1 MRHYIS
7 FLLIVL
13 TTTLISCRQD
23 FEFEDSTGNLE
34 FSKETVYLDTVFTNI
49 GSSTYTLK
57 VYNRSNKDIKIP
69 KIQLGQGN
77 NSKYRITVDGMMGQ
91 DNDGNG
97 LGDGKI
103 FDNVELLAKDSMYI
117 FIETTIDYAEF
128 ANPEAQY
135 LYTDEIQFFNISGA
149 PQTVDLI
156 TLVKDAYFLFPKRDS
171 NGSYEN
177 IPIGDDEI
185 YGFYL
190 DHADPN
196 NGDEYHWTN
205 DKPYVIYGYA
215 AVPTGE
221 TLTIDPGAKIHFHAN
236 SGLIVGNGAT
246 ISAIGALSTYDT
258 DGTILVDNEIT
269 FESDRLEPDFSD
281 IAGQWGT
288 IWMSEG
294 STGNFD
300 HNTIKNATVGLLIE
314 HNAGTINIDNTQIY
328 NCTNYGILAKTGTIN
343 GQNIVIN
350 NCGQAGLACSL
361 GGDYNFTHCTFANYW
376 PRPNQTPVYID
387 NGTTDFPVNLT
398 AANFTNCI
406 IYGSSSY
413 GISLKKLNNSGITF
427 NYNFRNCLIKF
438 FDFGQFQ
445 NNPLYPIAN
454 TADYPGCII
463 AKTSMT
469 NKPDF
474 LNPQNNKLQIGEDSA
489 AKGTADPATAAGTKD
504 ILGNDRT
511 ATSWDMGAYNFIIFE

>member
-1 MRHYIS
+1 MRNYIS

-13 TTTLISCRQD
+13 TTTLFSCRQD
-23 FEFEDSTGNLE
+23 FEFEDSPGNLE

-57 VYNRSNKDIKIP
+57 VYNKSDNDIKIP

-77 NSKYRITVDGMMGQ
+77 NSKYRITVDGMMGN
-91 DNDGNG
+91 DSDGNG

-117 FIETTIDYAEF
+117 FIETTIDYSEF
-128 ANPEAQY
+128 ANADAQY
-135 LYTDEIQFFNISGA
+135 LYTDEIQFFNINGA
-149 PQTVDLI
+149 PQTVDLV
-156 TLVKDAYFLFPKRDS
+156 TLVKDAYFLFPKRFSD
-171 NGSYEN
+171 GTYETL
-177 IPIGDDEI
+177 PIGDEEI

-221 TLTIDPGAKIHFHAN
+221 TLNIDPGAKIHFHAD
-236 SGLIVGNGAT
+236 SGLIIGNGAT
-246 ISAIGALSTYDT
+246 VNAIGTYSTYDAE
-258 DGTILVDNEIT
+258 GNILVDNEIT

-288 IWMSEG
+288 IWMTDG
-294 STGNFD
+294 STGSFQNV
-300 HNTIKNATVGLLIE
+300 TIKNATVGLLIE
-314 HNAGTINIDNTQIY
+314 HNSGTVNLKDLQIY
-328 NCTNYGILAKTGTIN
+328 NCTNYGILARTGTIN
-343 GQNIVIN
+343 GQNVVIN

-361 GGDYNFTHCTFANYW
+361 GGDYNFSHCTFANYW
-376 PRPNQTPVYID
+376 PRPNQVPVSID
-387 NGTTDFPVNLT
+387 NGDGTAPFALT
-398 AANFTNCI
+398 NARFDNCI

-413 GISLKKLNNSGITF
+413 GISLKKEGTGVFPYTF
-427 NYNFRNCLIKF
+427 NHCLIKF

-445 NNPLYPIAN
+445 TNPLYPIAN
-454 TADYPGCII
+454 TADYPNCII
-463 AKTSMT
+463 AKTSST
-469 NKPDF
+469 NLPDF
-474 LNPQNNKLQIGEDSA
+474 LHPQNNKLQIGEDSA
-489 AKGTADPATAAGTKD
+489 AKGTADPAIAAGTSD
-504 ILGNDRT
+504 ILGNSRT
-511 ATSWDMGAYNFIIFE
+511 ATSWDMGAYNFSIFE

>member
-1 MRHYIS
+1 MRYFS
-7 FLLIVL
+7 FFLLIVL
-13 TTTLISCRQD
+13 TTTLFSCRQD

-57 VYNRSNKDIKIP
+57 VYNKSNNDIKIP

-135 LYTDEIQFFNISGA
+135 LYTDEIQFYNISGA
-149 PQTVDLI
+149 PQTVDLV
-156 TLVKDAYFLFPKRDS
+156 TLVKDAYFLFPKRFSD
-171 NGSYEN
+171 GTYETL
-177 IPIGDDEI
+177 PIGDEEI

-190 DHADPN
+190 DHTDPN
-196 NGDEYHWTN
+196 NGDEYHWGN

-221 TLTIDPGAKIHFHAN
+221 TLTIDPGAKIHFHAD
-236 SGLIVGNGAT
+236 SGLIIGNGAT
-246 ISAIGALSTYDT
+246 LSAIGGLSTYDAE
-258 DGTILVDNEIT
+258 GNVLVDNEIT

-281 IAGQWGT
+281 VAGQWGT
-288 IWMSEG
+288 IWMSSG
-294 STGNFD
+294 STGSLQNV
-300 HNTIKNATVGLLIE
+300 TIKNATVGLLIE
-314 HNAGTINIDNTQIY
+314 NNSGTINLKDVQIY
-328 NCTNYGILAKTGTIN
+328 NCTNYGILARTGTIN
-343 GQNIVIN
+343 GQNVVIN
-350 NCGQAGLACSL
+350 NCGQTGLACSL

-376 PRPNQTPVYID
+376 PRPNQVPVSID
-387 NGTTDFPVNLT
+387 AYADFPLT

-413 GISLKKLNNSGITF
+413 GISLMQNDADDLPF
-427 NYNFRNCLIKF
+427 NFKNCLIKF

-445 NNPLYPIAN
+445 TNPLYPIAN
-454 TADYPGCII
+454 TAAYPGCII
-463 AKTSMT
+463 AKTSST
-469 NKPDF
+469 NLPDF
-474 LNPQNNKLQIGEDSA
+474 LHPQNNKLQIGENSA
-489 AKGTADPATAAGTKD
+489 AKGTADPVTAAGTSD
-504 ILGNDRT
+504 ILGNPRT
-511 ATSWDMGAYNFIIFE
+511 ATSWDMGAYNAITF

>member
-1 MRHYIS
+1 MRYFS
-7 FLLIVL
+7 FFLLIVL
-13 TTTLISCRQD
+13 TTTLFSCRQD

-57 VYNRSNKDIKIP
+57 VYNKSNNDIKIP

-117 FIETTIDYAEF
+117 FIETTIDYTEF
-128 ANPEAQY
+128 ANPDAQY
-135 LYTDEIQFFNISGA
+135 LYTDEIQFYNISGA
-149 PQTVDLI
+149 PQTVDLV
-156 TLVKDAYFLFPKRDS
+156 TLVKDAYFLFPKRFSD
-171 NGSYEN
+171 GTYETL
-177 IPIGDDEI
+177 PIGDEEI

-190 DHADPN
+190 DHTDPN
-196 NGDEYHWTN
+196 NGDEYHWGN

-221 TLTIDPGAKIHFHAN
+221 TLTIDPGAKIHFHAD
-236 SGLIVGNGAT
+236 SGLIIGNGAT
-246 ISAIGALSTYDT
+246 LSAIGGLSTYDAE
-258 DGTILVDNEIT
+258 GNVLIDNEIT
-269 FESDRLEPDFSD
+269 FESDRLEPGFSD

-288 IWMSEG
+288 IWMSSG
-294 STGNFD
+294 SMGSLQNV
-300 HNTIKNATVGLLIE
+300 TIKNATVGLLIE
-314 HNAGTINIDNTQIY
+314 NNSGTINLKDVQIY
-328 NCTNYGILAKTGTIN
+328 NCTNYGILARTGTIN
-343 GQNIVIN
+343 GHNVVIN

-361 GGDYNFTHCTFANYW
+361 GGNYNFSHCTFANYW
-376 PRPNQTPVYID
+376 PRPNQVPVSID
-387 NGTTDFPVNLT
+387 NGDGSAPFALT
-398 AANFTNCI
+398 NARFDNCI

-413 GISLKKLNNSGITF
+413 GISLKKEGTDAFPFTF
-427 NYNFRNCLIKF
+427 NHCLIKF

-445 NNPLYPIAN
+445 THPLYPIAN

-463 AKTSMT
+463 TKTSST
-469 NKPDF
+469 NLPDF
-474 LNPQNNKLQIGEDSA
+474 LQPQNNKLQIGEASA
-489 AKGTADPATAAGTKD
+489 AKGTADPTIATGTKD

-511 ATSWDMGAYNFIIFE
+511 ATSWDMGAYNFVIFE

>member
-1 MRHYIS
+1 MRYYSS

-13 TTTLISCRQD
+13 ATMLFSCRQD
-23 FEFEDSTGNLE
+23 FEFEDSNGNLE

-57 VYNRSNKDIKIP
+57 VYNKSDNDIKIP

-128 ANPEAQY
+128 ANPDAQY
-135 LYTDEIQFFNISGA
+135 LYTDEIQFYNISGA
-149 PQTVDLI
+149 PQTVDLV
-156 TLVKDAYFLFPKRDS
+156 TLVKDAYFLFPKRFSD
-171 NGSYEN
+171 GTYEN
-177 IPIGDDEI
+177 LPIGDEEI

-196 NGDEYHWTN
+196 NGDEYHWGN

-215 AVPTGE
+215 AVPNGE
-221 TLTIDPGAKIHFHAN
+221 TLTIDPGAKIHFHAD
-236 SGLIVGNGAT
+236 SGLIIGNGGT
-246 ISAIGALSTYDT
+246 INAIGALSTYDAE
-258 DGTILVDNEIT
+258 GNVLVDNEIT

-281 IAGQWGT
+281 VAGQWGT
-288 IWMSEG
+288 IWMSSG
-294 STGNFD
+294 STGSLQNV
-300 HNTIKNATVGLLIE
+300 TIKNATVGLLIE
-314 HNAGTINIDNTQIY
+314 NNSGTINLKDVQIY
-328 NCTNYGILAKTGTIN
+328 NCTNYGILARTGTIN
-343 GQNIVIN
+343 GQNVVIN

-361 GGDYNFTHCTFANYW
+361 GGNYNFSHCTFANYW
-376 PRPNQTPVYID
+376 PRPNQVPVSID
-387 NGTTDFPVNLT
+387 AYADFPLT

-413 GISLKKLNNSGITF
+413 GISLMQNDAADLPF
-427 NYNFRNCLIKF
+427 NFKNCLIKF

-445 NNPLYPIAN
+445 TNPLYPIAN

-463 AKTSMT
+463 AKTSST
-469 NKPDF
+469 NLPDF
-474 LNPQNNKLQIGEDSA
+474 LHPQNNKLQIGENSA
-489 AKGTADPATAAGTKD
+489 AKGTADPVTAAGTSD
-504 ILGNDRT
+504 ILGNPRT
-511 ATSWDMGAYNFIIFE
+511 ATSWDMGAYNAITF